1 MPNRPYKND
10 LEIAA
15 GLLKAHTSPMD
26 ILAFRIY
33 EWRTNKLDL
42 ARAERSTKSRT
53 DIFLPAV
60 VEAFEDESWAKEYR
74 KAFKVLD
81 KAEQGFWREVTA
93 EKIREAWVKVASFI
107 WYALDEENGGDYSR
121 NEIAERYDVNPG
133 TVTRYIGNASRT
145 AEPDD
150 ILREGTEI
158 PLSLDYKSPVAEKYY
173 SEEERK
179 YYIAALE
186 RYAANEGEFD
196 LDNPIIA
203 DIIHQLIS
211 NSYAMQNLN
220 REIARG
226 KKTAKPILLKRLTEL
241 QDASARATKELIGLQ
256 KELGKLERNEESLS
270 ALKRQYIKVKESR
283 DPGAELE
290 MEEKLFEMAKKNS
303 RYLGFAN

>member
-10 LEIAA
+10 LDVTA

-26 ILAFRIY
+26 VLAFRVY
-33 EWRTNKLDL
+33 EWKTNEPDL
-42 ARAERSTKSRT
+42 ARAERGTKTRA

-60 VEAFEDESWAKEYR
+60 VKAFEDESWAKEYR

-81 KAEQGFWREVTA
+81 KAEQGFWTEVTA
-93 EKIREAWVKVASFI
+93 EKVREAWVKVASFI
-107 WYALDEENGGDYSR
+107 WYALDEGNGGDYSR

-133 TVTRYIGNASRT
+133 TVTRYIGQAARV

-158 PLSLDYKSPVAEKYY
+158 PLSLDYKSLVAENYY
-173 SEEERK
+173 TGEERK

-270 ALKRQYIKVKESR
+270 ALKRQYLKVKESR

-303 RYLGFAN
+303 RYLGFVN